1 MYDPDT
7 VSTPKKTQYGKAVNV
22 GKLCEDTIMK
32 LDEVIYNKDQNVMI
46 YKKEYLLILVR
57 VIHQLVYTEC
67 LFH

>member
-32 LDEVIYNKDQNVMI
+32 HICCQHPANTQNPA
-46 YKKEYLLILVR
+46 KQRE
-57 VIHQLVYTEC
+57 QSQ
-67 LFH
+67 